1 MRARKAALTSA
12 LWILSAAPGL
22 WLAFEFWRDRLSANP
37 IEEIMH
43 RLGWW
48 GLVFLVMSLAVTP
61 IRRVTGRNRI
71 IRYRRFLGLWA
82 FAYLTAHF
90 LTYLV
95 LDQFFAWE
103 YILEDILER
112 PFILSGFAAWLLLI
126 PLAATSTK
134 GWIRRLGR
142 RWTTLHKLVYFS
154 AVLGLLHFYWKVKAD
169 TREPLVFALIVLALF
184 SLRVPMMLKAVEEK
198 RRAWQRRRR
207 ERTASDAGVETGATT
222 TG

>member
-1 MRARKAALTSA
+1 MWIAA
-12 LWILSAAPGL
+12 AAPGA
-22 WLAFEFWRDRLSANP
+22 WLAFEFWQDRLSANP
-37 IEEIMH
+37 IEDIML

-48 GLVFLVMSLAVTP
+48 GLVFLVASLAVTP
-61 IRRVTGRNRI
+61 LRRLTGWNRI

-82 FAYLTAHF
+82 FAYLTSHF

-95 LDQFFAWE
+95 LDQFFAWAF
-103 YILEDILER
+103 IIEDIVER

-134 GWIRRLGR
+134 GWIRRLGK
-142 RWTTLHKLVYFS
+142 RWTRLHRLVYLS

-169 TREPLVFALIVLALF
+169 TREPLVFALIVLVLF
-184 SLRVPMMLKAVEEK
+184 ILRVPMVRKFVEEK

-207 ERTASDAGVETGATT
+207 EGRGLRTT
-222 TG
+222 